1 MSIKFALLN
10 IQGLSTKTNPKL
22 ETEEVKLLFSE
33 NDCILFTETWGNEHT
48 DFHVNGFTHYML
60 NRTEYKTNSKRSSGG
75 IILYLKNTLI
85 KPDSNVLYKTDSDD
99 VIWLKLDNT
108 NSYFSND
115 IYIYASVITFP
126 QEQAGKV

>member
-10 IQGLSTKTNPKL
+10 IQGLSTKSNPKL

-33 NDCILFTETWGNEHT
+33 NECILFTETWGNEHT
-48 DFHVNGFTHYML
+48 DFYVNGFTHYML
-60 NRTEYKTNSKRSSGG
+60 NRIEYKRNSKRSSGG

-99 VIWLKLDNT
+99 VI
-108 NSYFSND
+108 
-115 IYIYASVITFP
+115 
-126 QEQAGKV
+126 G